1 MNQMERKNKLRMEL
15 EQKLLE
21 EEMMRQEAEVNLD

>member
-1 MNQMERKNKLRMEL
+1 MERKNKLRMEL

>member
-1 MNQMERKNKLRMEL
+1 MERKNKLRIEL

-21 EEMMRQEAEVNLD
+21 EEMLRQEAEVIFP